1 MTAAT
6 YEGPIKLD
14 APPTKY
20 EPAFD
25 GMRAVTVIAIMI
37 FHFGFDRWYEGG
49 VINVDVFFVLSG
61 FLITNLLLDEQH
73 REGGVSM
80 RGFYHR
86 RILRL
91 FPAMYSVLGVYVLVA
106 LVIGWAHPSIWAE
119 IGAAAL
125 YSYQMFIGF
134 FGFGTPSDPR
144 YLLHLWTLSVE
155 EWFYFFWPLLLIT
168 SLRRVRWQRVLI
180 GGSVLFIA
188 FWMGVRISGNVVGVN
203 WQDGYHAFKGLDLP
217 YGVQVMY
224 RFATMRFD
232 MLVAGCLLALVRRRM
247 GTSLTERQA
256 KVLGVLAAVG
266 LVLFLCESLLAGRVH
281 FFDPF
286 GSIGFQLALLGI
298 PPVVLW
304 VHFHR
309 KSWAVAW
316 LCVPLMVWVGRRS
329 YALYLWHELINGAI
343 PTATSKVGLV
353 VRTAILL
360 ALSAGVAELSW
371 RFIESPFLR
380 KKTATYGRGTS
391 GLEAGAARQAGATG
405 SAGSTDANDTTPS

>member
-1 MTAAT
+1 MTDAAT
-6 YEGPIKLD
+6 TQGPIRLD
-14 APPTKY
+14 APRTRY

-25 GMRAVTVIAIMI
+25 GMRAVTVISIMI
-37 FHFGFDRWYEGG
+37 FHFGFDQFYEGG

-73 REGGVSM
+73 REGRVSF

-91 FPAMYSVLGVYVLVA
+91 FPAMYTVIGVYVLFA
-106 LVIGWAHPSIWAE
+106 LVIGWSHPSIWGE
-119 IGAAAL
+119 IVAAAL
-125 YSYQMFIGF
+125 YSYQLFLGF
-134 FGFGTPSDPR
+134 FGFGSPEQPR

-155 EWFYFFWPLLLIT
+155 EWFYFFWPLLLIV
-168 SLRRVRWQRVLI
+168 SLRKIRWQKVLLV
-180 GGSVLFIA
+180 GSVLFMA
-188 FWMGVRISGNVVGVN
+188 FWMVVRLSGSAAGVD
-203 WQDGYHAFKGLDLP
+203 WQGGADAFDALGYG
-217 YGVQVMY
+217 GQVLY
-224 RFATMRFD
+224 RFSTMRFD
-232 MLVAGCLLALVRRRM
+232 MLVAGCLLAIVRRRL
-247 GTSLTERQA
+247 GEELTHRQA
-256 KVLGVLAAVG
+256 RIIGVLAAIG
-266 LVLFLCESLLAGRVH
+266 LALFLGESVLAGRVH

-286 GSIGFQLALLGI
+286 GSLGFNLALLGI

-309 KSWAVAW
+309 KSWAVGW

-329 YALYLWHELINGAI
+329 YALYLWHEILNGVV
-343 PTATSKVGLV
+343 PTAHGKVPLV
-353 VRTAILL
+353 LRTVLLL

-391 GLEAGAARQAGATG
+391 GLEADAPKPGPGDAA
-405 SAGSTDANDTTPS
+405 PS